1 MTSLQGADV
10 WICQSGF
17 LHTGIVRIATVGESL
32 AMSLSERTSLPS
44 LGRLRPRM
52 IVPSQL
58 FPALGC
64 FAGAGLA
71 LHSLALIAI
80 SSYMLVLQLL

>member
-1 MTSLQGADV
+1 MTSLQGADD

-17 LHTGIVRIATVGESL
+17 LHTGIVRIAAVGESL
-32 AMSLSERTSLPS
+32 AMSLSETTSLPS

-58 FPALGC
+58 FFRRWVALRV
-64 FAGAGLA
+64 LA
-71 LHSLALIAI
+71 LPFT
-80 SSYMLVLQLL
+80 VLL

>member
-1 MTSLQGADV
+1 MTSLQGPEV

-17 LHTGIVRIATVGESL
+17 LHTGIVRIAAVGESL
-32 AMSLSERTSLPS
+32 AMSLSETTSLPS

-58 FPALGC
+58 FPA
-64 FAGAGLA
+64 FVLA
-71 LHSLALIAI
+71 LYSLALLAI
-80 SSYMLVLQLL
+80 SSCMMVLQLP